1 MSKLS
6 FVSERR
12 IFPSPLDSLEGGIV
26 AVGLRP
32 TVANLLE
39 AYSFGIFP
47 WPQEGLPLLWFSPD
61 ERGILD
67 FSEFHIPKK
76 LKKDLKKTNFTY
88 SWDKDFEAVMKGCQQ
103 ALRKGEG
110 GTWITDSLLKAYVA
124 FHRAGYAHSV
134 EVWER
139 DSLVGGI
146 YGVYVGGVFSAESMF
161 FKVSP
166 ASKAALVFLVED
178 LREKGLTWMDVQMVS
193 SVSRQFGGK
202 YVSKRE
208 FLKKMKQSQRKPQMV
223 NFQT

>member
-1 MSKLS
+1 MT
-6 FVSERR
+6 ERR

-76 LKKDLKKTNFTY
+76 LKRDLKKLNFTY
-88 SWDKDFEAVMKGCQQ
+88 SWDRDFEGVMRGCQQ
-103 ALRKGEG
+103 ALRKGES

-124 FHRAGYAHSV
+124 FHRAGYAHSI
-134 EVWER
+134 EVWEKG
-139 DSLVGGI
+139 SLVGGL
-146 YGVYVGGVFSAESMF
+146 YGVFVGGVFSAESMF

-178 LREKGLTWMDVQMVS
+178 LKSKGLTWVDVQMVS

-208 FLKKMKQSQRKPQMV
+208 FLKRMKQSQRNPQKI
-223 NFQT
+223 NFQI